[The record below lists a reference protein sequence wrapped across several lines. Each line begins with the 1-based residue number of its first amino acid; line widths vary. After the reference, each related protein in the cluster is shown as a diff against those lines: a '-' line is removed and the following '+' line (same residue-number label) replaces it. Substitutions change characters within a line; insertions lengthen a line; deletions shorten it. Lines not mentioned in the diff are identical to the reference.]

1 MPRGRLVA
9 YHDRGSI
16 YSANLGSLTQHTTWP
31 AGFASFTWELSLDLI
46 HRHNEITISKR
57 SLFGKPLDPDGTD
70 LKYVQGATAG
80 DAASS
85 TRNLKYYSYRR

>member
-31 AGFASFTWELSLDLI
+31 AGFASFTWDC
-46 HRHNEITISKR
+46 R
-57 SLFGKPLDPDGTD
+57 
-70 LKYVQGATAG
+70 
-80 DAASS
+80 
-85 TRNLKYYSYRR
+85 